1 MAAALSTVD
10 VTVSLKLHIPAETA
24 AMVSEIVI
32 GETVFRKVDN
42 TSLDPLSRG
51 ELETDTAPRGEL
63 ETDTAP
69 RGELETDTP
78 DNPPPPPLP
87 AATPTVV
94 AAGKPMIESKC
105 HTCLQCFKYP
115 WRTGPKRKYCDTC
128 VKAKKNTPAASRKEP
143 ASPINGKALKR
154 TFGARGQTPD
164 TDGASAKARTRLL
177 EEAAAGTREL

>member
-1 MAAALSTVD
+1 MAAALSIVD

-32 GETVFRKVDN
+32 GETVFRKVEN
-42 TSLDPLSRG
+42 TPLDPLS
-51 ELETDTAPRGEL
+51 
-63 ETDTAP
+63 

>member
-1 MAAALSTVD
+1 MAAALSIVD

-32 GETVFRKVDN
+32 GETVFRKVEN
-42 TSLDPLSRG
+42 TPLDPLS
-51 ELETDTAPRGEL
+51 
-63 ETDTAP
+63 

-177 EEAAAGTREL
+177 EEAAAGTRELY

>member
-1 MAAALSTVD
+1 MAAALSIVD

-32 GETVFRKVDN
+32 GETVFRKVEN
-42 TSLDPLSRG
+42 TPLDPLS
-51 ELETDTAPRGEL
+51 
-63 ETDTAP
+63 

-78 DNPPPPPLP
+78 DNPPPPLLP

-94 AAGKPMIESKC
+94 PAGKPMIESKC

-177 EEAAAGTREL
+177 EEAAAGTIELY

>member
-1 MAAALSTVD
+1 MAAALSIVD

-32 GETVFRKVDN
+32 GETVFRKVEN
-42 TSLDPLSRG
+42 TPLDPLS
-51 ELETDTAPRGEL
+51 
-63 ETDTAP
+63 

-177 EEAAAGTREL
+177 EEAAAGTRELN

>member
-1 MAAALSTVD
+1 MAAALSIVD

-42 TSLDPLSRG
+42 TSLDPLS
-51 ELETDTAPRGEL
+51 
-63 ETDTAP
+63 

-177 EEAAAGTREL
+177 EEAAAGTRELY